1 MGASEKDGSPT
12 KFYLPLHLICSSLVL
27 CTVYFLD
34 YYFDL
39 NLRLFDSHLSL
50 ILTFAVV
57 HTILAIFVF
66 KEEDEGD
73 YFEPLNR
80 GFYMSDHYGEIL
92 EMSSGVLL
100 HKGGEPFTGN
110 AFGPDR
116 KLRHYRKGVLVG
128 GVLGFILRSF
138 RYIYDPDGTG
148 G

>member
-1 MGASEKDGSPT
+1 
-12 KFYLPLHLICSSLVL
+12 
-27 CTVYFLD
+27 
-34 YYFDL
+34 
-39 NLRLFDSHLSL
+39 
-50 ILTFAVV
+50 
-57 HTILAIFVF
+57 
-66 KEEDEGD
+66 
-73 YFEPLNR
+73 
-80 GFYMSDHYGEIL
+80 MSDHYGEIL

>member
-12 KFYLPLHLICSSLVL
+12 KSYLPLHLICSFLVL

-73 YFEPLNR
+73 YFEPLNQ
-80 GFYMSDHYGEIL
+80 GFYMTQDDGEIL
-92 EMSSGVLL
+92 EMSSSVLL
-100 HKGGEPFTGN
+100 HKGGKPFTGN

-128 GVLGFILRSF
+128 GVLGFFLRF
-138 RYIYDPDGTG
+138 VTDIGDPGDGG
-148 G
+148 

>member
-57 HTILAIFVF
+57 HNILAIFVF

-73 YFEPLNR
+73 CFEPLNR
-80 GFYMSDHYGEIL
+80 GLYMTQVDGEIL
-92 EMSSGVLL
+92 EMSSSVLL

-128 GVLGFILRSF
+128 GVLGFFLRF
-138 RYIYDPDGTG
+138 VTDIGDPGDGG
-148 G
+148 

>member
-66 KEEDEGD
+66 KEEEGD
-73 YFEPLNR
+73 YFEPLDR
-80 GFYMSDHYGEIL
+80 GFYMIEGDGEIL
-92 EMSSGVLL
+92 EMSSSVLL

-110 AFGPDR
+110 AYGPDR

-128 GVLGFILRSF
+128 GVLGFILRYVYS
-138 RYIYDPDGTG
+138 DKNGV
-148 G
+148 

>member
-34 YYFDL
+34 HYFDL

-66 KEEDEGD
+66 KEEED

-80 GFYMSDHYGEIL
+80 GFYMTEGDGEIL
-92 EMSSGVLL
+92 EMSSSVLL

-110 AFGPDR
+110 AYGPDR

-128 GVLGFILRSF
+128 GVLGFIF
-138 RYIYDPDGTG
+138 RFIINGDPDSG